1 MPAFKPFI
9 LIATLCL
16 GLAGTVSAFAATI
29 PTEQWYTVE
38 ILVFRYTGPDAAQGE
53 LWPRTVAAPTLE
65 NAVYPPAGT
74 QPNYLILN
82 ASSPLTSEAWQRLS
96 STAGYDPLLEIGWM
110 QPGYD
115 TDSTRPVSLEPIAP
129 PAATTAT
136 AAMTTLAPVALSAAL
151 PAVQVQGTAT
161 LAIAANKPYIQLD
174 LRLCEPPPPGLMLQ
188 APTPDTAPVP
198 ATTATSMSPVALS
211 VPIAAAAAMPTVSRQ
226 CFALHESHKVTPGQM
241 EYFDTAAFGVLAL
254 VRPVT
259 TTPATTTAAKPQ
271 AGNTPD

>member
-16 GLAGTVSAFAATI
+16 GLAGTASAFAATI
-29 PTEQWYTVE
+29 PTEQWYAVE

-53 LWPRTVAAPTLE
+53 LWPRTVAAPALE

-82 ASSPLTSEAWQRLS
+82 ASSPLISQAWQRLS
-96 STAGYDPLLEIGWM
+96 NTTGYDPLLEIGWM

-115 TDSTRPVSLEPIAP
+115 TDATRPVSLEPIAP
-129 PAATTAT
+129 PAATTT
-136 AAMTTLAPVALSAAL
+136 AVAMTTLTPIAPGAA
-151 PAVQVQGTAT
+151 PPTVQVQGTAT

-174 LRLCEPPPPGLMLQ
+174 LRLCEPPPPGIMLQ

-198 ATTATSMSPVALS
+198 ATTATSMSPIALS
-211 VPIAAAAAMPTVSRQ
+211 AAAAALPTVSRQ

-259 TTPATTTAAKPQ
+259 TPATAAVKPQ
-271 AGNTPD
+271 AVNTPD

>member
-16 GLAGTVSAFAATI
+16 GLASTVSAFAAMA
-29 PTEQWYTVE
+29 PTEQWYAVE

-53 LWPRTVAAPTLE
+53 LWPRTVAAPALE

-82 ASSPLTSEAWQRLS
+82 ASSPLISQAWQRLS
-96 STAGYDPLLEIGWM
+96 NTVGYDPILEIGWM

-129 PAATTAT
+129 PATAAAFVATTPSA
-136 AAMTTLAPVALSAAL
+136 SAAPGAVS
-151 PAVQVQGTAT
+151 PAVQIQGTAT
-161 LAIAANKPYIQLD
+161 LAISANKPYIQLD
-174 LRLCEPPPPGLMLQ
+174 LRLCEPSPPGIMLQ

-198 ATTATSMSPVALS
+198 ATAATSMSPVDLSALAA
-211 VPIAAAAAMPTVSRQ
+211 VAAATPIVSRQ
-226 CFALHESHKVTPGQM
+226 CFALHESHQVTPGQM

-259 TTPATTTAAKPQ
+259 IPVTAAAKPQ